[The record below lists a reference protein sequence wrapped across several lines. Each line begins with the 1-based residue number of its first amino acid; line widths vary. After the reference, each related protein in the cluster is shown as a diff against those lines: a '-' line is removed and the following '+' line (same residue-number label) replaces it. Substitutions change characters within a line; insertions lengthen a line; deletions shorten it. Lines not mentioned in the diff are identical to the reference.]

1 MKPAS
6 PGNYISRRWNGQTP
20 WSRLL
25 WRDMLGVGTLINLAA
40 TVLALVAA
48 IQHAQTAFV
57 ALLHF
62 APVPY
67 NLFLFTALLRAPQ
80 RPGFAVAIGA
90 AWLVAVMVL

>member
-40 TVLALVAA
+40 TFLALVAA